1 MPDCYKKTR
10 TVADAFRT
18 FGVTVCF
25 LRQPAATASA
35 TQQEQLHRFLW
46 IFRATFRFIS
56 VRSRFPPLSAVAA
69 RGIPRGAEGPLPRD
83 AYRACRQAAAS
94 GHASHVRHVTEGQ
107 PVSLPTSLAIASIS
121 LKYTQRAQRASR
133 IKLPGPPW
141 RTLHRTQH
149 TFTVIN
155 HHTPTHRHRPSC
167 AQCTTYK
174 RHLSASRRLHR
185 GLGLLLQQVVLFVQR
200 LCRVGLAFLN
210 ATNGHIA
217 AATVKSV
224 KSPSG
229 ELGLS
234 QGTASGGQSECTV

>member
-1 MPDCYKKTR
+1 MLPR
-10 TVADAFRT
+10 
-18 FGVTVCF
+18 G
-25 LRQPAATASA
+25 QPAATTASA

-69 RGIPRGAEGPLPRD
+69 RGIPRGGAFTAGRVPRMS
-83 AYRACRQAAAS
+83 AGGRVRPRQPRSARY
-94 GHASHVRHVTEGQ
+94 GCVEGQ

-121 LKYTQRAQRASR
+121 QKYTQRAQRASR

-185 GLGLLLQQVVLFVQR
+185 GLGLLRQQVVLFVQR
-200 LCRVGLAFLN
+200 LCRVGLAHLN